1 MGQGP
6 ADSPQIG
13 WAKDWEPVAIKI
25 VRNAGLSGLTAKQEL
40 AALQKVQQASKQLHG
55 RRHVIQLLDSN
66 AQTDVQT
73 GASWMYIVT
82 R

>member
-1 MGQGP
+1 M
-6 ADSPQIG
+6 
-13 WAKDWEPVAIKI
+13 AIKI

-55 RRHVIQLLDSN
+55 RRHVIQLLDSY